1 MRLTEHSTL
10 LIKLEYSGFTNAK
23 NKKPIFSARS
33 SNQQPKTA
41 RVDAEAASN
50 NPSPPAT
57 LRPVAH
63 SCEVWSG
70 NVDTPSNQTT
80 GVELSANQGTRE
92 TTLANQKRGE
102 EMPANLKG

>member
-1 MRLTEHSTL
+1 MRLTEHSTI
-10 LIKLEYSGFTNAK
+10 LIELEYSGYTNVK
-23 NKKPIFSARS
+23 NRKGKFAARS

-70 NVDTPSNQTT
+70 NIDIPANQRK
-80 GVELSANQGTRE
+80 GGELSANWGTRE

-102 EMPANLKG
+102 EMLLI